1 MSRSARGPLD
11 SSGVE
16 VVNGIG
22 GFFFRARDPQALAA
36 WYQERLGIN
45 PVPETYDGDVWRQ
58 QEGETVFAP
67 FPHDAEMIGPPEHTW
82 MLNFRV
88 ADLERMAEQLRDAGE
103 TVEVDPER
111 YPNGRFA
118 TLRDPE
124 GNGIQLW
131 QPMPPE

>member
-1 MSRSARGPLD
+1 M
-11 SSGVE
+11 
-16 VVNGIG
+16 
-22 GFFFRARDPQALAA
+22 
-36 WYQERLGIN
+36 
-45 PVPETYDGDVWRQ
+45 
-58 QEGETVFAP
+58 FAP
-67 FPHDAEMIGPPEHTW
+67 FPQDAEMIGPPEHTW
-82 MLNFRV
+82 MINFRV

-131 QPMPPE
+131 QPNAARVACLVADRQRSAQNSEARRRRGDARRRASRESR